1 MNTSPYNFELDFML
15 IDRPVDEL
23 RRKLSF
29 LLTTQQGTL
38 PFDREFGLDL
48 SFLDRPAEAARSLF
62 TAEVAAKVA
71 QFVPEVR
78 VKAVEWLSVDGGSVY
93 PKVVITN
100 A

>member
-1 MNTSPYNFELDFML
+1 MNTSPYNFELDFTL

-29 LLTTQQGTL
+29 LQQGTL

-78 VKAVEWLSVDGGSVY
+78 VKAVEWLSVDGGSVF

>member
-1 MNTSPYNFELDFML
+1 MNNALYNFQLDFTL
-15 IDRPVDEL
+15 IDRPVEEL
-23 RRKLSF
+23 HRKLSF

-38 PFDREFGLDL
+38 PFDREFGLDM
-48 SFLDRPAEAARSLF
+48 SFVDCPAEAARSLF
-62 TAEVAAKVA
+62 TAEVTAKVA

-78 VKAVEWLSVDGGSVY
+78 VKAVQWLAAEGDTLY